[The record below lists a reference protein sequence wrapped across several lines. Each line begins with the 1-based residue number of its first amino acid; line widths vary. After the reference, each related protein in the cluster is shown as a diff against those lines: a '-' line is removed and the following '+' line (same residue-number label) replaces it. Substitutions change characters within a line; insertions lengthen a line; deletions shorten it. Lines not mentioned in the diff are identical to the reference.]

1 MFKSSVIKLSA
12 AYLAIL
18 MLICIFFSIMVYRV
32 STDSLEESFQRQTRA
47 LQPRF
52 GPLPREEFEQLRN
65 EQLAEGRSRIIMNLF
80 GTNVLILVL
89 GGAGS
94 YLLAQRTLRP
104 IEEALDAQSRFT
116 ADASHELRTP
126 LTAMRTEIEVA
137 LRDKKLKVG
146 EARELLDSNLEE
158 IDKLRELASGLLTL
172 SRQQNGDAIPFSELQ
187 LNTIAREAQER
198 LSGVIAKTNT
208 VIKTESDVEYPV
220 TGDRESLIRLFVIL
234 LDNAIKYSKETPNIL
249 ISIKQDS
256 RKAVVQIKDEGI
268 GIKASDLPHIFN
280 RFYRADTSRSK
291 STEGYGLGL
300 SIAKQIVDRHKGS
313 INVSST
319 PGEGSLITVSLPI
332 KPA

>member
-1 MFKSSVIKLSA
+1 M
-12 AYLAIL
+12 
-18 MLICIFFSIMVYRV
+18 
-32 STDSLEESFQRQTRA
+32 
-47 LQPRF
+47 
-52 GPLPREEFEQLRN
+52 
-65 EQLAEGRSRIIMNLF
+65 
-80 GTNVLILVL
+80 
-89 GGAGS
+89 
-94 YLLAQRTLRP
+94 
-104 IEEALDAQSRFT
+104 
-116 ADASHELRTP
+116 
-126 LTAMRTEIEVA
+126 
-137 LRDKKLKVG
+137 
-146 EARELLDSNLEE
+146 
-158 IDKLRELASGLLTL
+158 
-172 SRQQNGDAIPFSELQ
+172 
-187 LNTIAREAQER
+187 
-198 LSGVIAKTNT
+198 
-208 VIKTESDVEYPV
+208 
-220 TGDRESLIRLFVIL
+220 IL